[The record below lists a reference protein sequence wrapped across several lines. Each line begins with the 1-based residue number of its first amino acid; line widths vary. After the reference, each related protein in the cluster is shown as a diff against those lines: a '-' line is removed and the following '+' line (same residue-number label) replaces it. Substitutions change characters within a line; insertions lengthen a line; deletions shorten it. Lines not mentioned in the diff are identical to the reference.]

1 MKSIL
6 LISPYWKEEHRWMVS
21 SVKLAELWQRMGY
34 EIAVVCMSKEEG
46 IDYVTPT
53 LTVYRRK
60 DIFFPDPWN
69 YGIAF
74 GFARY
79 VRELEAEMKPN
90 FIIINKLLFW
100 SSLVTIPFRLRG
112 RRVLLLTDA
121 FVGMTWQPRGLLPR
135 IVMSIGA
142 WTVGWAVLLA
152 ARRIVTFHPQPPS
165 LLKRLGIFRKT
176 RVIPTGIDVA
186 SYSLTRSSF
195 GTGETGTQKR
205 ATTVTYIGRLE
216 SVKGVDDFLAATTS
230 LLAEHPE
237 IKIRVVGW
245 RKKGHPLVEQY
256 KDRVE
261 FLGLRHDIPDV
272 LRATDIFVLPSYS
285 EGLSNALMEAMAS
298 GCACIA
304 SDVGGNAFL
313 IENGIS
319 GFLFPA
325 GDRAAL
331 AAHVRRL
338 MQDPAKRRSLGEAAR
353 KRIEQYFSWDVISRE
368 YERLFEEQP

>member
-6 LISPYWKEEHRWMVS
+6 LISPYWKEDHRWMVS
-21 SVKLAELWQRMGY
+21 SVKLAQLWQRMGY
-34 EIAVVCMSKEEG
+34 EVAVVCMSKEEG
-46 IDYVTPT
+46 IDYPSPT
-53 LTVYRRK
+53 LTIYRRK

-74 GFARY
+74 GFSRY
-79 VRELEAEMKPN
+79 VWELEAEMQPTH
-90 FIIINKLLFW
+90 IVVNKLLFW
-100 SSLVTIPFRLRG
+100 TSLVTIPLKLRG
-112 RRVLLLTDA
+112 RKVLLLTDA
-121 FVGMTWQPRGLLPR
+121 LVGMTWQPRGIFPR

-152 ARRIVTFHPQPPS
+152 SHRIVTFHPQPPR
-165 LLKRLGIFRKT
+165 LLKRLGVFKKT
-176 RVIPTGIDVA
+176 RVIPTGLDPVP
-186 SYSLTRSSF
+186 YSQLPLANSQKS
-195 GTGETGTQKR
+195 ETQNSI
-205 ATTVTYIGRLE
+205 TVTYVGRLE

-230 LLAEHPE
+230 LLVSHPE

-245 RKKGHPLVEQY
+245 SKKDHPLVEQY
-256 KDRVE
+256 QDRVE
-261 FLGLRHDIPDV
+261 FTGLRHDIPAV
-272 LRATDIFVLPSYS
+272 LRETDIFVLPSYS

-298 GCACIA
+298 GCACVA

-331 AAHVRRL
+331 AAHIRRL
-338 MQDPAKRRSLGEAAR
+338 VQDASKRKNMGEAAR
-353 KRIEQYFSWDVISRE
+353 KRIHQKFSWDIVTKE
-368 YERLFEEQP
+368 YEKLFQESV